1 MIISSFIIFTIGLY
15 VFSETKY
22 KIAGI
27 VILCI
32 ALNIF
37 ANYYKLYNI
46 KESNQM
52 SKWIHVSPL
61 KLYDDLTTLYNFP
74 DYRIN
79 KKGGLVIWNKSS
91 KQQIYDEIIL
101 RDEEIQN
108 SNNNDPRLFCL
119 YLNILIYIPKKL
131 LSKILDISTRINY
144 NRINYILTINTY
156 SIKDGDKLLLQ
167 ILQIINNNKTDNLL
181 QQIKLNKNN
190 NKLYLERKVYY

>member
-22 KIAGI
+22 KIVGI

-37 ANYYKLYNI
+37 ANYYKLYNL

-52 SKWIHVSPL
+52 SKWTHVLPL
-61 KLYDDLTTLYNFP
+61 KLYDDLVTLYNFP

-79 KKGGLVIWNKSS
+79 KKGGLVIWNKSQ
-91 KQQIYDEIIL
+91 KQSIYDEIIL

-119 YLNILIYIPKKL
+119 YLNIIIYIPPKI
-131 LSKILDISTRINY
+131 LSKILNISTRINY
-144 NRINYILTINTY
+144 NRINYMITINTY
-156 SIKDGDKLLLQ
+156 SIKVGNKLLLQ
-167 ILQIINNNKTDNLL
+167 ILQIINNNKNNDLL
-181 QQIKLNKNN
+181 TQIKLNINN
-190 NKLYLERKVYY
+190 YKLNLEQKVYN